1 VLHRRKYFGLAATGS
16 KDPKRDLY
24 LSRRG
29 VFMSRLR
36 VYFFAISL
44 DGYGAGPNQDLNNPL
59 GVGGMA
65 LHEWMFRTRTFRQM
79 VGN

>member
-1 VLHRRKYFGLAATGS
+1 
-16 KDPKRDLY
+16 
-24 LSRRG
+24 
-29 VFMSRLR
+29 MSRLR